1 MPLKIGT
8 LFFKGNFH
16 FCIIQLLSIS
26 FSRGYVSFFFFSFFF
41 LILLRMKNLLVFF
54 SFNPEKVGFVGALIT
69 DCTIG
74 ESFWNFFR
82 GSYANPR
89 KEGGFRGDSISSK
102 SMTSRKNQKDKQRV
116 NFSKQNMCQT
126 SSFYLSKT
134 NMTSWKIHHE

>member
-1 MPLKIGT
+1 ML
-8 LFFKGNFH
+8 
-16 FCIIQLLSIS
+16 
-26 FSRGYVSFFFFSFFF
+26 VFFFFSSFFNFVVNEEPFGVFFF
-41 LILLRMKNLLVFF
+41 K
-54 SFNPEKVGFVGALIT
+54 PEKVGFVGALIT
-69 DCTIG
+69 DCTMG

-102 SMTSRKNQKDKQRV
+102 SMTSRKNQKDKELV